1 MVGFCLFSAVDEQDK
16 FTNIKDYDRF
26 LKESLENATEF
37 PKETVFSMPV
47 MAQFAG
53 MLFYNY
59 DFGDDW
65 NFVIT
70 AHYDVEYLKGRVS
83 AAEIKEAMKSVLT
96 LARPMVI
103 AADGL
108 PLIEDVGGPYGFM
121 EFLKGEGMYEDREES
136 LAWAKGNGWT
146 GKIGNL
152 KTLL

>member
-1 MVGFCLFSAVDEQDK
+1 MFTGTVNLFAVTRK
-16 FTNIKDYDRF
+16 GKPALIT
-26 LKESLENATEF
+26 A
-37 PKETVFSMPV
+37 TVFFLNSS
-47 MAQFAG
+47 
-53 MLFYNY
+53 
-59 DFGDDW
+59 
-65 NFVIT
+65 
-70 AHYDVEYLKGRVS
+70 EYLFCTIDLIMTEVYEILQSFRTFREITLTKGRVS

>member
-70 AHYDVEYLKGRVS
+70 AHYDVEYLKGRKRVFVS
-83 AAEIKEAMKSVLT
+83 
-96 LARPMVI
+96 
-103 AADGL
+103 
-108 PLIEDVGGPYGFM
+108 
-121 EFLKGEGMYEDREES
+121 
-136 LAWAKGNGWT
+136 
-146 GKIGNL
+146 
-152 KTLL
+152 